1 MPGFRPT
8 AAQIQEFPVQT
19 LRKHPI
25 LALGL
30 AGSLLFGAAACGS
43 SDSGSDSGS
52 DGSSSKSEGAAVWKV
67 CSDMPYEP
75 FEFEGEGPRGLK
87 YTGFDIELLDA
98 IAEDQNATLKV
109 QDSDFDTIFA
119 SVNAGKCDVVASAV
133 TITPEREKNSLFS
146 EPYFDADQSLLIPAD
161 SDVKT
166 LDDLAGETIGVQSG
180 TTGESYAKEN
190 TPDGATIKSFPD
202 AAALFAAIS
211 AGQIAA
217 VLQDLPV
224 NSDRATKD
232 DTVKV
237 VDTIPTGEQ
246 YGFVVAKE
254 NTDLQKQLNSGLAAV
269 KEDGT
274 FDDIY
279 TSYFPN
285 ADN

>member
-1 MPGFRPT
+1 M
-8 AAQIQEFPVQT
+8 QT
-19 LRKHPI
+19 LRKHPF

-30 AGSLLFGAAACGS
+30 AGSLIFGAAACGS
-43 SDSGSDSGS
+43 SDSGSDGS
-52 DGSSSKSEGAAVWKV
+52 KTTEGGSSSEDAAVWKV

-98 IAEDQNATLKV
+98 IAEDQNATLNV

-133 TITPEREKNSLFS
+133 TITPEREENSLFS
-146 EPYFDADQSLLIPAD
+146 DPYFDADQSLLIPAD

-180 TTGESYAKEN
+180 TTGETYAKEN
-190 TPDGATIKSFPD
+190 TPEGATVKSFPD

-211 AGQIAA
+211 AGQVAA

-254 NTDLQKQLNSGLAAV
+254 NTELQTQLNEGLTAV
-269 KEDGT
+269 KDDGT
-274 FDDIY
+274 FDGIY
-279 TSYFPN
+279 ESYFPN
-285 ADN
+285 AGN

>member
-1 MPGFRPT
+1 M
-8 AAQIQEFPVQT
+8 
-19 LRKHPI
+19 
-25 LALGL
+25 
-30 AGSLLFGAAACGS
+30 AGSPKMIS
-43 SDSGSDSGS
+43 SLAEL
-52 DGSSSKSEGAAVWKV
+52 DGRYAAV
-67 CSDMPYEP
+67 
-75 FEFEGEGPRGLK
+75 F
-87 YTGFDIELLDA
+87 
-98 IAEDQNATLKV
+98 
-109 QDSDFDTIFA
+109 
-119 SVNAGKCDVVASAV
+119 CDVWGV
-133 TITPEREKNSLFS
+133 IHNGER
-146 EPYFDADQSLLIPAD
+146 
-161 SDVKT
+161 
-166 LDDLAGETIGVQSG
+166 
-180 TTGESYAKEN
+180 
-190 TPDGATIKSFPD
+190 SFPD

-285 ADN
+285 AGN